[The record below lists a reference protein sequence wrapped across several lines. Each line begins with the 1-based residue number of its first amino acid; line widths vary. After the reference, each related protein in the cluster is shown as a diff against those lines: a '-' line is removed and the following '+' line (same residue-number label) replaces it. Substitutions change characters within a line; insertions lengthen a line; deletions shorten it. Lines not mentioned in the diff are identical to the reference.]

1 MKCGKV
7 VDEIQISGANDERKM
22 KWIMISTNLHVQ
34 SILEYNGDKDT
45 GKTSNSLKN
54 KKRFYNTGTT
64 F

>member
-7 VDEIQISGANDERKM
+7 VDEIQISGANDEGKM

-45 GKTSNSLKN
+45 G
-54 KKRFYNTGTT
+54 NT
-64 F
+64 